1 MIKKIFLFTFLCSL
15 SVQLFAQP
23 RSFDAVFPGLAA
35 DVKASVFSNTG
46 YIKTSEKSKGLI
58 IIGKGSSDINS
69 QVVSNVLGKN
79 PGYVAEAI
87 SVIPVLP
94 GEVNILNIYNALGN
108 IRDLKGRL
116 YPSATR
122 NQEIPLFED
131 ATRIKSD
138 KQTTA
143 IPDPAPASSVPGSE
157 TVYLKLKDVNF
168 GNSFYRAE
176 VALLQNGLRYGMSNF
191 KNITYF
197 LIPVIKEGKFTAQL
211 YFEPIEEGIL
221 VYSIAGADVSDFLAS
236 KIDMG
241 SAISKRLTVII
252 SWAKDGISRTK
263 R

>member
-1 MIKKIFLFTFLCSL
+1 MIKKILFLLILHICSA
-15 SVQLFAQP
+15 QLFAQL
-23 RSFDAVFPGLAA
+23 RSFDAVFPGIAA
-35 DVKASVFSNTG
+35 DVKTSVFSNTG
-46 YIKTSEKSKGLI
+46 YIKTSEKSKGLVI
-58 IIGKGSSDINS
+58 VGKNSSVINS
-69 QVVSNVLGKN
+69 NVISNVLGKN
-79 PGYVAEAI
+79 PGYVAESI
-87 SVIPVLP
+87 SVIPARP
-94 GEVNILNIYNALGN
+94 GEVSILNIYNALGN

-122 NQEIPLFED
+122 NQEIPLFEE
-131 ATRIKSD
+131 ATRIKSE

-143 IPDPAPASSVPGSE
+143 IPDPAPASAVPGSE

-197 LIPVIKEGKFTAQL
+197 LIPVIKEGNFIAQL